1 MFQQNGPRAFRFP
14 EGGRST
20 PKHLRQTLETEDLS
34 IRFVNTV
41 AWRLREPHEERLGS
55 PTVLMDWLE
64 RNGLARSEDLG
75 LIRKVWSANPRK
87 AHRVYETAIQLREAM
102 YDLFTAHI
110 ARRHPSP
117 SAVSLFGQFLWGS
130 SSRLRL
136 EWEDG
141 RLEWRMTPGASEPLE
156 LLRPIALSAAEL
168 MTGTRAHKIRQCQ
181 DDRGCGWLFVDQSRL
196 QNCRWCSMGDCG
208 NRAKARSHRERLQAG
223 IRRGE
228 N

>member
-1 MFQQNGPRAFRFP
+1 LFQQNGPEPFGP

-20 PKHLRQTLETEDLS
+20 PKHLRQTLETEHLS

-55 PTVLMDWLE
+55 PTVLLDWLE
-64 RNGLARSEDLG
+64 RNGLARTKDLR
-75 LIRKVWSANPRK
+75 LVRKVWGANPRR
-87 AHRVYETAIQLREAM
+87 AHRVYKTAIQLREAM
-102 YDLFTAHI
+102 YDLFAAHI
-110 ARRHPSP
+110 ARRRPSP
-117 SAVSLFGQFLWGS
+117 SALSFFGQFLWGS
-130 SSRLRL
+130 SSRLRF
-136 EWEDG
+136 EWEAG
-141 RLEWRMTPGASEPLE
+141 RLEWRMTPGAPEPLE

-196 QNCRWCSMGDCG
+196 QNRRWCSMGDCG
-208 NRAKARSHRERLQAG
+208 NRAKARSHRERIRAG

-228 N
+228 I